1 MIALWIFLFLIPAF
15 RGLCELGADFGKP
28 LIWPLL
34 GTILLA
40 PGMVS
45 LGKVRLGRLSV
56 KRGAGLIGL
65 IAALILL
72 RRANLQVLEPRE
84 GTDALLLAGAG
95 LGSLLASLSPGS
107 ERGALPGTWLWI
119 AGWSLTGLVNPWL
132 PMLGGALGACLDA
145 WGVLP
150 EGEALNPMEPGIP
163 VFLPALL
170 LGLALPKPF
179 WDFGFLPPADQSMAA
194 FGCAVLL
201 VLALPSPRK
210 QILFWVCT
218 GALLVAT
225 TLYFPGFPMA
235 SSAFLG
241 LATGFLLPRL
251 FARPARFLGGI
262 LVGLIL
268 SFVLHSNLQVSVIRA
283 WAWWGA

>member
-1 MIALWIFLFLIPAF
+1 MITFWIFLVLVPVF
-15 RGLCELGADFGKP
+15 RGLCELGADFGNP
-28 LIWPLL
+28 AIWPLL

-40 PGMVS
+40 PGLAS
-45 LGKVRLGRLSV
+45 FREAGFGRLSFR
-56 KRGAGLIGL
+56 RGAGLIGL
-65 IAALILL
+65 IAAIFLM

-84 GTDALLLAGAG
+84 WTDALLLAGVG
-95 LGSLLASLSPGS
+95 LGSLLASLSSEG
-107 ERGALPGTWLWI
+107 ERGAMPGTWLWI

-150 EGEALNPMEPGIP
+150 KVEVMKPAGSELF

-179 WDFGFLPPADQSMAA
+179 WDFGFLPQADQSIAV
-194 FGCAVLL
+194 FGCAVL
-201 VLALPSPRK
+201 VILALPFRLK
-210 QILFWVCT
+210 QMPFSICM
-218 GALLVAT
+218 GALVIAT

-241 LATGFLLPRL
+241 LAAGFLLPRL
-251 FARPARFLGGI
+251 SAKPASFLGGV
-262 LVGLIL
+262 LLGLML